1 MNKTLTTQLLTFI
14 FFVFSHLIYAEVKL
28 PAIVSSNMVLQRD
41 TTIKIWG
48 WATPKETI
56 TLDASWLDN
65 VLKITANT
73 NGDWEINIK
82 TTNSKTPQT
91 IELTS
96 ADSKIKL
103 DNILFGEVWVCSG
116 QSNMF
121 QPMKGYSGQPTFEG
135 PMAAAKANNPNLRL
149 FSVKKIGS
157 KIPLDDINEYV
168 GWKEA
173 SPENVIDFSAVA
185 YFFGQQLQEILD
197 VPVGLIH
204 TSWGGSKVQAWISK
218 DMLTKYETV
227 DIETKDISKSTQR
240 ISTVLFNA
248 MIHPITNF
256 TIKGALWYQGESN
269 RNEPKH
275 YEKVF
280 PAMVKDWRSRWNIG
294 DFPFYFVQIAPF
306 SYGGNDSFNTFKN
319 SAFIRESQL
328 KCVDLI
334 PNSGIAIT
342 MDIGSEDFIHPPK
355 KKEVADRLLFN
366 ALNQTYGYKSIDYN
380 TPVFDSQEEK
390 DGGLLLK
397 FKNAEQG
404 LFTYN
409 TLKEFEIAGEDKIFY
424 PAEATIIDRK
434 HLLVK
439 NSSVQNP
446 VAVRYAWKNWVKGTL
461 FSTSLL
467 PVSSFRT
474 DAWDDA
480 KRIKN

>member
-1 MNKTLTTQLLTFI
+1 MNKILTTKLLSFI
-14 FFVFSHLIYAEVKL
+14 FFVFSHLIYAEIKL
-28 PAIVSSNMVLQRD
+28 PAIVSSNMLLQRN

-48 WATPKETI
+48 WATPNEII

-65 VLKITANT
+65 TLKIAADSS
-73 NGDWEINIK
+73 GDWEINIK
-82 TTNSKTPQT
+82 TTNSKTPQ
-91 IELTS
+91 ILKLTS
-96 ADSKIKL
+96 TDSKIKL

-157 KIPLDDINEYV
+157 KTPLDDIKEYV
-168 GWKEA
+168 GWQEA

-218 DMLTKYETV
+218 DMLTKYETI
-227 DIETKDISKSTQR
+227 DIKTKDISKSTQR

-269 RNEPKH
+269 RNEHKH

-306 SYGGNDSFNTFKN
+306 SYSGNDSFSTFKN

-424 PAEATIIDRK
+424 PAEAKIIDRK

-439 NSSVQNP
+439 NSSVQHP

-480 KRIKN
+480 TRVKN

>member
-1 MNKTLTTQLLTFI
+1 MNKTLTAKLLTFI
-14 FFVFSHLIYAEVKL
+14 LFVFSYLIHAEIKL

-48 WATPKETI
+48 LATPNETI

-65 VLKITANT
+65 ALNITADSS
-73 NGDWEINIK
+73 GDWEISIK

-121 QPMKGYSGQPTFEG
+121 QPMKGYHGQPTFGG

-149 FSVKKIGS
+149 FTVKKTASKTPLKDVDAFIGWQQATPKS
-157 KIPLDDINEYV
+157 VVN
-168 GWKEA
+168 
-173 SPENVIDFSAVA
+173 FSAVA

-227 DIETKDISKSTQR
+227 DLETKGISKSTQR
-240 ISTVLFNA
+240 IPTVLFNA

-306 SYGGNDSFNTFKN
+306 IYSGNDHFNTTEN
-319 SAFIRESQL
+319 TAFMRESQL
-328 KCVDLI
+328 KCINLI

-342 MDIGSEDFIHPPK
+342 MDIGSEHFIHPPQ

-366 ALNQTYGYKSIDYN
+366 ALHQTYGYKHIDCK
-380 TPVFDSQEEK
+380 TPILDYQEEK
-390 DGGLLLK
+390 DGGLLLT
-397 FKNAEQG
+397 FKNAKQG

-409 TLKEFEIAGEDKIFY
+409 GLKGFEIAGDDKIFY
-424 PAEATIIDRK
+424 PAEAIIVNRK
-434 HLLVK
+434 YLLVK
-439 NSSVQNP
+439 NSEVQNP
-446 VAVRYAWKNWVKGTL
+446 VAVRYAWKNWIKGTL

-474 DAWDDA
+474 DTWNDA
-480 KRIKN
+480 TQVKN